1 MKDLFQL
8 LKKHKLSPNGY
19 YILYCLDSNLDYR
32 QLPVT
37 AAAELTKLKHY
48 GYIDKETGHL
58 TKEAKLMLIEA
69 SKLFLRTAK
78 TIQDELGNE
87 FAENVKKYRDLFPA
101 GIQHGRALRTSATD
115 LSPRFV
121 WFFKTF
127 PAITWDMIFRATE
140 KYIDSF
146 GRDLTYCKNSSYF
159 IKKDDKSKST
169 ICELATWCENLEE
182 EDVDTT
188 HGDYGG
194 FNDVI

>member
-1 MKDLFQL
+1 MDYSDLPGQSAEITR
-8 LKKHKLSPNGY
+8 LKYHGY
-19 YILYCLDSNLDYR
+19 L
-32 QLPVT
+32 
-37 AAAELTKLKHY
+37 
-48 GYIDKETGHL
+48 DKETGKL
-58 TKEAKLMLIEA
+58 TDQAKIILIEA
-69 SKLFLRTAK
+69 SKLFNRNVKNLH
-78 TIQDELGNE
+78 DELDKD
-87 FAENVKKYRDLFPA
+87 FSDNVRKYRDLFPA

-115 LSPRFV
+115 LSPRFM

-127 PAITWDMIFRATE
+127 PTITWDMIFRATE

-182 EDVDTT
+182 DDTDPKED
-188 HGDYGG
+188 YNG